1 MQDYLLNKIDKETY
15 KPNLLSFSAQTT
27 ASMTQSIIMSKLDRR
42 RKGVFGPPLGKK
54 CVRFSAL
61 LYEYVRVRRSSII
74 RLLMI

>member
-54 CVRFSAL
+54 CVRCSAL
-61 LYEYVRVRRSSII
+61 LYSVYTTFEYN